1 MNQCF
6 YCANGKVTTPPDVKS
21 FEEFADCTTV
31 ACILGKKVGC
41 AYCPKF
47 KDADGALTVA
57 DKELLHSWGHTER
70 DFQQIELAMQK
81 SKTTY
86 NMDGRRITRDEAQ
99 ALLGRREW
107 LSGISRSAF
116 HYTAARQTYDGRTIL
131 FNSYALFK

>member
-21 FEEFADCTTV
+21 FEEFADCTS
-31 ACILGKKVGC
+31 ASCSLGLKVGC

-57 DKELLHSWGHTER
+57 DKEQLRSWGHPGS
-70 DFQQIELAMQK
+70 DFQQIEQAMQK

-86 NMDGRRITRDEAQ
+86 KMDGKRITRDEAQ
-99 ALLGRREW
+99 NLLGRKEW

-116 HYTAARQTYDGRTIL
+116 HLTAARQTPDGRTVL
-131 FNSYALFK
+131 FDSSALFK